1 MTHPARQFHGERAS
15 ALFSALA
22 FDADSGLFQHDDDTL
37 GFGFLCLPL
46 AGADDAYAERLSV
59 LLNQDWPADTLM
71 QVALWSTPDIDEQLA
86 VMLGLRL
93 DLDAGVLREATRQ
106 RLDFLRAG
114 VAEPIVPGTDIRVR
128 DLLLVITV
136 KVPIAGG
143 LPGQEELNAVG
154 ELRATAEQILTTA
167 GLLPR
172 MLSADRYVRLMGTLL
187 NWGAEASWRARIVP
201 ECDPQRLIREQLLDY
216 TDALEVTAG
225 AISLGET
232 VVQTLS
238 CKRYPDRIGFG
249 VATRYLG
256 DPLSGTRGI
265 RHNALITLS
274 LHFPEQERL
283 RSRMKAQR
291 QWATN
296 TAYGPLAKFMPEV
309 LARKHGYDV
318 LFSALDNGD
327 RPLQAY
333 LSLTLFC
340 HRAEAQA
347 AASNAITYWRELGFQ
362 LMRDR
367 YFVLPLFLHA
377 LPFGADRQA
386 IRDMMRY
393 RTLGARHAV
402 ALLPVFGDW
411 KGSGTPVI
419 NLLSRNGQLMDLSL
433 FDSQSNYNAV
443 VAASSGSGKSFFTNE
458 LIASYLSSGAR
469 CWILDV
475 GRSYEKLCEA
485 LGGQFI
491 AFTDTAD
498 LCINPFE
505 LVQRWEEEA
514 DVVTAI
520 ITAMA
525 APTQPLGDYRTAGLK
540 RVLKAVW
547 DQRAQQMT
555 VDNIADALLGDADP
569 RIQDVGRQLFSFTS
583 AGEYGRFFNGGN
595 SITFSNQLVVLEL
608 EELKSRRHLQQV
620 VLLQLIYQI
629 QQAMYLGP
637 RGQQKLVVIDEAW
650 DLLTN
655 GDVGRFIESGYRR
668 FRKYGGAAVTVTQSL
683 ADLYGNAVGRAIA
696 ENSANTFL
704 LAQSAQSI
712 DQLAAEKRLPL
723 SEPAAALL
731 KTVHTVAG
739 AYSEIFCL
747 TSVGGGIGRLVVDP
761 FRRLLY
767 STAPND
773 VAALDALRA
782 RGLGVAEAIQ
792 ALIEARRHGG

>member
-1 MTHPARQFHGERAS
+1 MTHPARQFQGERAS
-15 ALFSALA
+15 TLFSALA
-22 FDADSGLFQHDDDTL
+22 YDADSGLFQHDDETL

-46 AGADDAYAERLSV
+46 AGADEAYAERLSV
-59 LLNQDWPADTLM
+59 LLNQDWPAETLM
-71 QVALWSTPDIDEQLA
+71 QVALWSSPDIDEQLA

-93 DLDAGVLREATRQ
+93 DLDDAVLREATRQ
-106 RLDFLRAG
+106 RLEFLRAG
-114 VAEPIVPGTDIRVR
+114 VSEPLVPGTDIRAR
-128 DLLLVITV
+128 DLLVVISV
-136 KVPIAGG
+136 KVPIGSG
-143 LPGQEELNAVG
+143 LASPEELKRVG
-154 ELRATAEQILTTA
+154 ELRATAKQILTTA

-172 MLSADRYVRLMGTLL
+172 TLTADRYVRLMGTLL
-187 NWGAEASWRARIVP
+187 NWGPEASWRARIVP

-216 TDALEVTAG
+216 THALEAEAG
-225 AISLGET
+225 AVQLGET

-238 CKRYPDRIGFG
+238 CKRYPDRVGFG
-249 VATRYLG
+249 IGTRYLG

-265 RHNALITLS
+265 RHNALITLN

-283 RSRMKAQR
+283 RGRMKAQR

-333 LSLTLFC
+333 LSLTLFSS
-340 HRAEAQA
+340 RAEAQA

-367 YFVLPLFLHA
+367 YFVLPLFLNA
-377 LPFGADRQA
+377 LPFGADRAA
-386 IRDMMRY
+386 IRDTMRY

-411 KGSGTPVI
+411 KGTGTPVI
-419 NLLSRNGQLMDLSL
+419 NLLSRTGQLMDLSL

-443 VAASSGSGKSFFTNE
+443 VAASSGAGKSFFTNE
-458 LIASYLSSGAR
+458 LVSSYLSAGAR

-475 GRSYEKLCEA
+475 GRSYEKLCDA

-491 AFTDTAD
+491 AFTDAAD
-498 LCINPFE
+498 ICINPFE

-525 APTQPLGDYRTAGLK
+525 APTEPLGDYRTAGLK

-547 DQRAQQMT
+547 DARGQGML
-555 VDNIADALLGDADP
+555 VDDIAAALLADADA

-583 AGEYGRFFNGGN
+583 AGEYGRFFNGPN
-595 SITFSNQLVVLEL
+595 TITFTDQLVVLEL

-629 QQAMYLGP
+629 QQAMYLGA

-655 GDVGRFIESGYRR
+655 GDVGKFIESGYRR

-683 ADLYGNAVGRAIA
+683 ADLYGNPVGRAIA

-704 LAQSAQSI
+704 LAQPAQAI
-712 DQLAAEKRLPL
+712 DQLSAEKRLPL
-723 SEPAAALL
+723 SAPAAELL

-747 TSVGGGIGRLVVDP
+747 TTLGGGIGRLVVDP

-767 STAPND
+767 STAPQD

-782 RGLGVAEAIQ
+782 RGLSVVEAINR
-792 ALIEARRHGG
+792 LNEERRHGG